1 MWVRLEKALG
11 AHGVPNRQAEGV
23 GPILAVGVAVV
34 FRVHVCVQHVYL
46 GLDDCRVHLI
56 CLSLTASP

>member
-23 GPILAVGVAVV
+23 GPILAGRGGV
-34 FRVHVCVQHVYL
+34 RVHVCVQHVYL